1 MSILLSF
8 IIGSAIVVGVMGIF
22 LATRRL
28 LSSPKVEER
37 IAIPILELGVNEPK
51 VENYQTLTEELEEMA
66 LKYQNGQEDL

>member
-8 IIGSAIVVGVMGIF
+8 IIGSAIGVGVMGIF
-22 LATRRL
+22 LTTRRL
-28 LSSPKVEER
+28 LSSPKEGEY